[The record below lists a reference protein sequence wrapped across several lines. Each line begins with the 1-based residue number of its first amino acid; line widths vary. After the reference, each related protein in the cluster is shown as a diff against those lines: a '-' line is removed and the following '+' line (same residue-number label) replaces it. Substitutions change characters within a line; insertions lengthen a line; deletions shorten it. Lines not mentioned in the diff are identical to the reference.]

1 MKCGIIWCPEY
12 EKYSSYVRYTKNY
25 HGSLLTLV
33 TRENILMGREER
45 LRRNLSEID
54 LMAGETLTRI
64 AGLRRYTC
72 MTDADNAAS
81 ILFTAPCTDTAMC
94 FLTVLH
100 DDMPQV
106 RPAMPL
112 APV

>member
-1 MKCGIIWCPEY
+1 MKR
-12 EKYSSYVRYTKNY
+12 YSSYVHYIKNY

-45 LRRNLSEID
+45 LRRLLSEID

-72 MTDADNAAS
+72 MTDADNAVS
-81 ILFTAPCTDTAMC
+81 ILFTVPCTDTADLQALC
-94 FLTVLH
+94 FLLTVLLTVTH
-100 DDMPQV
+100 DDMP
-106 RPAMPL
+106 
-112 APV
+112 